1 MLRTYNPATDPD
13 WRIADG
19 YTDPDL
25 VFGPEA
31 WCGTEGCTLDN
42 LCQHCTQ
49 DPDGFESDGMTA
61 DTEFGPVDL
70 VAVERAL
77 AGERITLTRAE
88 HRYIAAL
95 VRAHLAVRPVAHKAA

>member
-13 WRIADG
+13 RRIAEG

-31 WCGTEGCTLDN
+31 WCDTEGCTLDH
-42 LCQHCTQ
+42 LCETCTQ
-49 DPDGFESDGMTA
+49 DCDGFVSDGMTA
-61 DTEFGPVDL
+61 DTEFGTVDL

-88 HRYIAAL
+88 RRYIAAL
-95 VRAHLAVRPVAHKAA
+95 VRAHLAVRPCTRKAA